1 MPASGAVRLPLRLDS
16 RHVFD
21 HIPDMPNREFFRI
34 IVIVKPFNQ
43 RIPIN
48 QAHHLSPPANPPATA
63 IAKVKITKS
72 SDG

>member
-1 MPASGAVRLPLRLDS
+1 VYS
-16 RHVFD
+16 RTFFTVPTWIKPIEVF
-21 HIPDMPNREFFRI
+21 FT
-34 IVIVKPFNQ
+34 IVYQ
-43 RIPIN
+43 RIRIN